1 MLSGDAVY
9 LVCFGVGLALAVLSF
24 LGGAFHFHGGHI
36 HFGSHGHGTAIH
48 GTHAHGKASVAPVNG
63 FTITAFLC
71 WFGGVGFLLHHYT
84 SFLVPTTLLLATA
97 SGVAGAVPI
106 FWLLAK
112 VLAPHERELT
122 AEETQIVGVA
132 GQVTGA
138 MHADQTGE
146 VVFSQGGARR
156 SVPARSESGAQ
167 IDRGTEVVVMHY
179 ERGIAYVRTWDAAV
193 EQLPSARQTGLQQR

>member
-1 MLSGDAVY
+1 MY

-36 HFGSHGHGTAIH
+36 HFGSHGHGAAAH
-48 GTHAHGKASVAPVNG
+48 GGGKASIAPING

-84 SFLVPTTLLLATA
+84 SLLVPATLMLATA
-97 SGVAGAVPI
+97 GGLAGAAPI
-106 FWLLAK
+106 FWLLAR

-132 GQVTGA
+132 GRVTGA
-138 MHADQTGE
+138 MHSGLTGE
-146 VVFSQGGARR
+146 VLFSQGGALR
-156 SVPARSESGAQ
+156 SIPARSENGEPL
-167 IDRGTEVVVMHY
+167 DRGTEVVVMHY

-193 EQLPSARQTGLQQR
+193 EQLPSAEHRSLQ